1 MDYVVPAFSMLALD
15 SVYLSNIGGP
25 LFAKMVK
32 GIQKEDMKVN
42 VVGAIGS
49 YIFLILVL
57 YKFIVLER
65 KSPTD
70 AFLLGLYIYGV
81 FDFTNIAIFKNYKLL
96 PALSDTIWGGVL
108 FYAVTWFTYK
118 VLGLK
123 IKR

>member
-42 VVGAIGS
+42 MFGAIGS

-57 YKFIVLER
+57 YKFIILER

-70 AFLLGLYIYGV
+70 AFLLGLCIYGI
-81 FDFTNIAIFKNYKLL
+81 FDCTNSAIGKNYKLIPSL
-96 PALSDTIWGGVL
+96 VDTVWGGVL
-108 FYAVTWFTYK
+108 FYTVTWFTYTVMGTK
-118 VLGLK
+118 Y
-123 IKR
+123 